1 MTLWNENI
9 WNTFYISTKT
19 LWVWI
24 ISKKLWGVDKKLEP
38 FEKLDWFLV
47 RSFVKYHIW
56 KSTWKWLVW
65 KIFWNFI
72 NYIYFSFT
80 LIEDGKIINY
90 GFKQMKISKKWYFS
104 HKLFFCE
111 KIMIVYFYTNEFVN
125 YIYVINIEITMWYY
139 MHKHILGAW
148 SHGSQW
154 AFMNTKVRWLTIL
167 YWCTRARL
175 KHNKS
180 S

>member
-1 MTLWNENI
+1 MTFWNKNI
-9 WNTFYISTKT
+9 WNTFYISAKT

-38 FEKLDWFLV
+38 FRKLDWFLV
-47 RSFVKYHIW
+47 RSFVEYHIR

-72 NYIYFSFT
+72 NFIYFSFP
-80 LIEDGKIINY
+80 LIEYGKIINY

-104 HKLFFCE
+104 HKIFFCE
-111 KIMIVYFYTNEFVN
+111 KIMIFYFYTNELVN
-125 YIYVINIEITMWYY
+125 YIYVINIESQCGITGT
-139 MHKHILGAW
+139 KHILGAW

-154 AFMNTKVRWLTIL
+154 AFMKQK
-167 YWCTRARL
+167 YDD
-175 KHNKS
+175 
-180 S
+180 